1 MQFKRFKPL
10 NNLTLKIMHKINP
23 NSLTTNALFNIPLD
37 ELIPKDHPK
46 RIILDKAPWDELVRI
61 ARKAYKS
68 DYWKDKPNAR
78 IMTGLFI
85 WACIADD
92 QTYRNIEDDFRFNS
106 LCAYACGFKNIEKR
120 NIHHT
125 TLLKFEEHLGEENV
139 LRIKDIVEKISVDN
153 QPPNSK
159 GRHSSDTTVFES
171 NITFPTDTKLMET
184 VRLFLVDDIINDYQK
199 EVNQDH
205 RTYNRTAR
213 KDFTDF
219 ARKRIISQ
227 EQVCKIKKT
236 QLQYLKR
243 NISQA
248 EEVMKSLKEKIDKNE
263 FILKGKADQ
272 KAFQRLKTKL
282 SIAKQI
288 YSQQFA
294 LYQGEKIKD
303 RIVSFHRPNVRP
315 IFRGK
320 AKKKTEFGP
329 KVQTSLMGKA
339 LIIGK
344 ISYNNFHDGHGT
356 KEAIEEMQK
365 KKYPI
370 KEQIGD
376 KGLSGITGFLK
387 ENNIVDG
394 IEKRGIRKKAPP
406 IPKKRFA
413 SARNRKEGVYGLIK
427 TVFIKGLRAKTDYG
441 DLKKI
446 CKAAIGYNLRYAF

>member
-1 MQFKRFKPL
+1 
-10 NNLTLKIMHKINP
+10 MHKINLS
-23 NSLTTNALFNIPLD
+23 SLTTNTLFNIPLD
-37 ELIPKDHPK
+37 ELVPKDHPK
-46 RIILDKAPWDELVRI
+46 RIILDKVPWDELVKI
-61 ARKAYKS
+61 GKKAYKS

-78 IMTGLFI
+78 IMTGLFV
-85 WACIADD
+85 WSCITDD
-92 QTYRNIEDDFRFNS
+92 QTYRNIEDEFKFNN
-106 LCAYACGFKNIEKR
+106 LCAYACGFKNINKR
-120 NIHHT
+120 NIHYT

-139 LRIKDIVEKISVDN
+139 LRIKDIIENISVDK

-184 VRLFLVDDIINDYQK
+184 VRLFLVKNIINKYQK

-213 KDFTDF
+213 KDFLDF
-219 ARKRIISQ
+219 AKKRITSQ
-227 EQVCKIKKT
+227 KQVHKIKKI

-243 NISQA
+243 NIYQA
-248 EEVMKSLKEKIDKNE
+248 KEVLGNLKEKVDKNE
-263 FILKGKADQ
+263 IQLKGKDNQ
-272 KAFQRLKTKL
+272 KAFQKLKTKFE
-282 SIAKQI
+282 IAKQI
-288 YSQQFA
+288 YSQQYD
-294 LYQGEKIKD
+294 LYKGEKIKD

-320 AKKKTEFGP
+320 AKKRTEFGL
-329 KVQTSLMGKA
+329 KVQSSLMGKA

-344 ISYNNFHDGHGT
+344 ISYDNFHDGKGT

-376 KGLSGITGFLK
+376 KGLSGITNFLK
-387 ENNIVDG
+387 ENNIIDG
-394 IEKRGIRKKAPP
+394 IEKRGKRKKDPP

-413 SARNRKEGVYGLIK
+413 RERNRKEGCYGLIK
-427 TVFIKGLRAKTDYG
+427 NVFIKGNLKAKTDFG
-441 DLKKI
+441 DLRKI
-446 CKAAIGYNLRYAF
+446 CKATIGYNLRYAF

>member
-1 MQFKRFKPL
+1 
-10 NNLTLKIMHKINP
+10 MHKTDP
-23 NSLTTNALFNIPLD
+23 SSLTTNSLFSISLN
-37 ELIPKDHPK
+37 ELIPQDHPK
-46 RIILDKAPWDELVRI
+46 RIILDKISWDELVKI
-61 ARKAYKS
+61 GKKAYKT
-68 DYWKDKPNAR
+68 DYWQDKPNAR
-78 IMTGLFI
+78 IMIGLFV
-85 WACIADD
+85 WSCITDD
-92 QTYRNIEDDFRFNS
+92 QTYRNIEDEFRFNI
-106 LCAYACGFKNIEKR
+106 LCAYACGFKNIDKR

-139 LRIKDIVEKISVDN
+139 LKIKDIIEKISVDN

-171 NITFPTDTKLMET
+171 SITFPTDTKLMET
-184 VRLFLVDDIINDYQK
+184 VRLFLVNNIIKEFQK
-199 EVNQDH
+199 EVNQEY
-205 RTYNRTAR
+205 RTYNQTAR
-213 KDFTDF
+213 KDFLDF

-227 EQVCKIKKT
+227 EQVRKIKKI

-248 EEVMKSLKEKIDKNE
+248 IEVMKDLKEIQ
-263 FILKGKADQ
+263 LKGKDSQ
-272 KAFQRLKTKL
+272 KAFKRLDTKL
-282 SIAKQI
+282 GIAKQI
-288 YSQQFA
+288 YSQQYA
-294 LYQGEKIKD
+294 LYQGEEIKD

-320 AKKKTEFGP
+320 AGKKTEFGP
-329 KVQTSLMGKA
+329 KVQTSLMGRA

-344 ISYNNFHDGHGT
+344 ISYNNFHDGHGA

-376 KGLSGITGFLK
+376 KGLSGITNFLK
-387 ENNIVDG
+387 ENTIVDG

-446 CKAAIGYNLRYAF
+446 CKAAIGFNLRYAY

>member
-1 MQFKRFKPL
+1 
-10 NNLTLKIMHKINP
+10 MHKINP
-23 NSLTTNALFNIPLD
+23 NSLTTNSLFSVPLN
-37 ELIPKDHPK
+37 ELIPEGHPK
-46 RIILDKAPWDELVRI
+46 RIILDKIPWDELVKI
-61 ARKAYKS
+61 GRKAYKT
-68 DYWKDKPNAR
+68 DYWRDKPNAR
-78 IMTGLFI
+78 IMTGLFV
-85 WACIADD
+85 WSCIADD
-92 QTYRNIEDDFRFNS
+92 QTYRNIEDEFRFNV

-139 LRIKDIVEKISVDN
+139 LKIKDIIEKISVDN

-159 GRHSSDTTVFES
+159 GRNSSDTAVFES
-171 NITFPTDTKLMET
+171 NITFPTDTKLMEA
-184 VRLFLVDDIINDYQK
+184 VRLFLVNDIIKEFQK
-199 EVNQDH
+199 EANQDH
-205 RTYNRTAR
+205 RTYNRVAR
-213 KDFTDF
+213 KDFLDF

-227 EQVCKIKKT
+227 EQVHKIKKT

-248 EEVMKSLKEKIDKNE
+248 DRVLKALKEIQ
-263 FILKGKADQ
+263 LKGKSNQ
-272 KAFQRLKTKL
+272 KSFKKLETKFE
-282 SIAKQI
+282 IAKQI
-288 YSQQFA
+288 YSQQYA
-294 LYQGEKIKD
+294 LYRGEKIKD

-329 KVQTSLMGKA
+329 KVQTSLMGRA

-344 ISYNNFHDGHGT
+344 ISYENFHDGYGT
-356 KEAIEEMQK
+356 KEAILEMQK
-365 KKYPI
+365 KKYPL

-376 KGLSGITGFLK
+376 KGLSGITEFLK

-413 SARNRKEGVYGLIK
+413 VARNRQEGVYGLIK

-446 CKAAIGYNLRYAF
+446 CKAAIGFNLRYAF

>member
-1 MQFKRFKPL
+1 
-10 NNLTLKIMHKINP
+10 MHKIDP
-23 NSLTTNALFNIPLD
+23 NSLTTNSLFSIPLS
-37 ELIPKDHPK
+37 ELIPEDHPK
-46 RIILDKAPWDELVRI
+46 RIILDKIPWDELVKI
-61 ARKAYKS
+61 GRKAYKT
-68 DYWKDKPNAR
+68 DYWQDKPNAR
-78 IMTGLFI
+78 IMTGLFV
-85 WACIADD
+85 WSCVTDD
-92 QTYRNIEDDFRFNS
+92 QTYRNIEDEFRFNV

-139 LRIKDIVEKISVDN
+139 LKIKDIIERISVDN
-153 QPPNSK
+153 QPPNSQ

-184 VRLFLVDDIINDYQK
+184 VRLFLVKDIIKEFQK
-199 EVNQDH
+199 ESNQDH
-205 RTYNRTAR
+205 RTYNRVAR
-213 KDFTDF
+213 KDFLDF

-227 EQVCKIKKT
+227 DQVRKIKKT

-248 EEVMKSLKEKIDKNE
+248 DEVMKSLKEIQ
-263 FILKGKADQ
+263 LKGKDNQ
-272 KAFQRLKTKL
+272 KAFKRLETKL
-282 SIAKQI
+282 EIAKQI
-288 YSQQFA
+288 YSQQYA
-294 LYQGEKIKD
+294 LYRGEEIKD

-329 KVQTSLMGKA
+329 KVQTSLMGRA
-339 LIIGK
+339 LIVGK

-356 KEAIEEMQK
+356 KEAIEEMRK
-365 KKYPI
+365 KNYPI

-376 KGLSGITGFLK
+376 KGLSGITNFLK

-413 SARNRKEGVYGLIK
+413 SARNREEGVYGLIK

-441 DLKKI
+441 DIKKI
-446 CKAAIGYNLRYAF
+446 CKAAIGFNLRYAF

>member
-1 MQFKRFKPL
+1 
-10 NNLTLKIMHKINP
+10 MHKTNP
-23 NSLTTNALFNIPLD
+23 NSLTTNSLFNIPLD

-46 RIILDKAPWDELVRI
+46 RIILDKTPWDELLKI
-61 ARKAYKS
+61 SRKAYKS
-68 DYWKDKPNAR
+68 DYWRDKPNAR
-78 IMTGLFI
+78 IMTGLFV
-85 WACIADD
+85 WACITDD
-92 QTYRNIEDDFRFNS
+92 QTYRNIEDEFRFNG
-106 LCAYACGFKNIEKR
+106 LCAYACGFKNTEKR
-120 NIHHT
+120 KIHHT
-125 TLLKFEEHLGEENV
+125 TLLKFEEHLGEENI
-139 LRIKDIVEKISVDN
+139 LKLKDVIEKISVDK

-159 GRHSSDTTVFES
+159 GRNSSDTTVFES
-171 NITFPTDTKLMET
+171 NITFPTDTKLMEK
-184 VRLFLVDDIINDYQK
+184 VRLFLVKDIIKEYQK

-205 RTYNRTAR
+205 RTYNRVAR

-219 ARKRIISQ
+219 AKKRITSQ
-227 EQVCKIKKT
+227 EQVQKIKKT

-248 EEVMKSLKEKIDKNE
+248 EEVLMGLKEKVNNDEIQ
-263 FILKGKADQ
+263 LKGKDN
-272 KAFQRLKTKL
+272 KKIFKKLKTKL
-282 SIAKQI
+282 ELAKQI
-288 YSQQFA
+288 YSQQYA
-294 LYQGEKIKD
+294 LYKGEKIKD

-329 KVQTSLMGKA
+329 KVQSSLMGKA

-344 ISYNNFHDGHGT
+344 ISYNNFHDGKGT

-365 KKYPI
+365 KGYPN

-376 KGLSGITGFLK
+376 KGISGISGFLK

-413 SARNRKEGVYGLIK
+413 RERNRKEGCYGLIK
-427 TVFIKGLRAKTDYG
+427 NVFIKGGLRAKTDFG

-446 CKAAIGYNLRYAF
+446 CKASIGYNLRYAF

>member
-1 MQFKRFKPL
+1 
-10 NNLTLKIMHKINP
+10 MHKIDP
-23 NSLTTNALFNIPLD
+23 ESLTTNSLFSISLS
-37 ELIPKDHPK
+37 ELIPQDHPK
-46 RIILDKAPWDELVRI
+46 RIILDKIPWDELVKI

-68 DYWKDKPNAR
+68 DYWRDKPNAR
-78 IMTGLFI
+78 IMTGLFV
-85 WACIADD
+85 WSCITDD
-92 QTYRNIEDDFRFNS
+92 QTYRNIEDEFRFNG
-106 LCAYACGFKNIEKR
+106 LCAYACGFKNIDKR

-125 TLLKFEEHLGEENV
+125 TLLKFEEHLGEENI
-139 LRIKDIVEKISVDN
+139 LKLKDIIEKISVDK

-159 GRHSSDTTVFES
+159 GRNSSDTTVFES

-184 VRLFLVDDIINDYQK
+184 VRLFLVNDIINEFQK

-205 RTYNRTAR
+205 RTYNRLAR
-213 KDFTDF
+213 KDFLDF

-227 EQVCKIKKT
+227 EQVRKIKKA

-248 EEVMKSLKEKIDKNE
+248 DEVMKCLKGIQ
-263 FILKGKADQ
+263 LKGKDNQ
-272 KAFQRLKTKL
+272 KAFKRLETKL
-282 SIAKQI
+282 GIARQI
-288 YSQQFA
+288 YFQQYA
-294 LYQGEKIKD
+294 LYQGEEIKD

-329 KVQTSLMGKA
+329 KVQTSLMGRA

-365 KKYPI
+365 KKYPL

-376 KGLSGITGFLK
+376 KGNSGITNFLK

-413 SARNRKEGVYGLIK
+413 SARNRKEGSYGLIK
-427 TVFIKGLRAKTDYG
+427 TVFIKGVLRAKTDFG
-441 DLKKI
+441 DLRKI
-446 CKAAIGYNLRYAF
+446 CKAAIGFNLRYAF